1 MAHQSSTVSSSS
13 AVSQSSP
20 QASLS
25 DQPSLSDQESP
36 QDSSTQSSHQDSSPS
51 VRSTWP
57 LHLFFA
63 LVAGVVA
70 AIISATLLGDS
81 LAALGI
87 PDPGRLTTAGLPLLR
102 GVAWVLAA
110 LSIGSFLLSCFLIPP
125 ATGTRL
131 VRARLTVDGVIAA
144 RTGAICALFIS
155 IIGVVMVPLSLSDV
169 SGTPLSG
176 TFDLAAWAL
185 SLDKVSGA
193 RVWLITAGVG
203 LLVAGFSLTLHSW
216 IAQPALFL
224 LSLWLVIPLG
234 MDGHSA
240 VGGNHDYGT
249 NSYLWHLVCMA
260 VWVGGLMALLAHG
273 RRLGPHLGRAISRY
287 STIALFCYVGMWFSG
302 LINSA
307 ILLRWSEWFT
317 TSYGRLILTK
327 AILLVIL
334 GVFGYAHRRYTM
346 QHISTHPRMF
356 LRFAVGELV
365 FMAAVVG
372 VAVTLT
378 RTPPPPPR
386 DPNISPMSVEL
397 GYDLLEPPS
406 LLTVLTMWRFD
417 VMFGT
422 LALLLAGIY
431 LWLLRR
437 VHRTG
442 QAWSGWRT
450 CWWMCG
456 CAFLFI
462 TTSSGIGLYMPAM
475 YSMHMTGHMLLSTVV
490 PVFLCLGGPLSLL
503 RAAYPPTENSFS
515 PGDMAE
521 AIWESP
527 LIRVLTHPVVNLIQF
542 VFFFYI
548 LYLIIP
554 LYNLAISEHA
564 GHVIMNY
571 MFLISGYIY
580 FWEVIGVDPLP
591 GRRPSAIRLAWLS
604 GSMVIHLF
612 AGVYLMQLTTV
623 MGEQFYQDL
632 MLPFAV
638 DLLYDQ
644 RVGGGIGWGSMSF
657 PLAIVFG
664 LLFWG
669 WWKEE
674 HNAQREYDRRA
685 DEGDNMD
692 YEEYNQWLSQLHNRS

>member
-1 MAHQSSTVSSSS
+1 MAQQSSNVRPSSTPAPAATGPASAAPPSSS
-13 AVSQSSP
+13 
-20 QASLS
+20 
-25 DQPSLSDQESP
+25 
-36 QDSSTQSSHQDSSPS
+36 S

-57 LHLFFA
+57 VHVFFA
-63 LVAGVVA
+63 VVAGVIA
-70 AIISATLLGDS
+70 AMISATVLGDS

-102 GVAWVLAA
+102 AIAWVLAA
-110 LSIGSFLLSCFLIPP
+110 LAIGSLLLSAFLIPP

-131 VRARLTVDGVIAA
+131 VRARLTVDGIIAT
-144 RTGAICALFIS
+144 RTAATSALFIS
-155 IIGVVMVPLSLSDV
+155 LIGLIMVPLSLSDV

-176 TFDLAAWAL
+176 TFDLSAWAL

-193 RVWLITAGVG
+193 RVWLITSGVG
-203 LLVAGFSLTLHSW
+203 LLVAVLALTLRSW

-240 VGGNHDYGT
+240 VGGDHDYGT

-260 VWVGGLMALLAHG
+260 VWVGGLMALIAHG
-273 RRLGPHLGRAISRY
+273 RRLGPHLGRAASRY
-287 STIALFCYVGMWFSG
+287 STIALLCYAGMWFSG

-307 ILLRWSEWFT
+307 ILVRWSEWFT
-317 TSYGRLILTK
+317 TTYGRLILSK
-327 AILLVIL
+327 ALLLILL
-334 GVFGYAHRRYTM
+334 GVFGYLHRRYTLGRLPE
-346 QHISTHPRMF
+346 HPSLFR
-356 LRFAVGELV
+356 RFAAGELL

-386 DPNISPMSVEL
+386 DPNLSPMSVEL
-397 GYDLLEPPS
+397 GYDLLQPPS
-406 LLTVLTMWRFD
+406 FLTVFTQWRFD

-422 LALLLAGIY
+422 IAILLAGIY
-431 LWLLRR
+431 LWLVRR
-437 VHRTG
+437 VRRTG
-442 QAWSGWRT
+442 KPWSGWRT
-450 CWWMCG
+450 CWWLCG
-456 CAFLFI
+456 CASLLI

-490 PVFLCLGGPLSLL
+490 PVFLCLGGPLCLL
-503 RAAYPPTENSFS
+503 RAAYPPAQDSFT

-548 LYLIIP
+548 LYLVMP

-564 GHVIMNY
+564 GHVIMNF

-623 MGEQFYQDL
+623 MGEQFYRDL
-632 MLPFAV
+632 QLPFVV

-674 HNAQREYDRRA
+674 HRAQREYDRSA

-692 YEEYNQWLSQLHNRS
+692 YEEYNQWLSQLNDRVP